1 MIKILVGDEIMWID
15 RPQAYPA
22 FAASL
27 VANGVDPQL
36 ISMDVASLEA
46 WNAFSGRERLRE
58 AIVESA
64 GDTASLL
71 GTTADATQLLLKE
84 MAELALA
91 LSTAQSLAD
100 VRIAALP
107 FAELTSAL
115 IDELAEGTVKLP
127 YLTKGVGTVMTEI
140 KTRATAVTNA
150 MLAAGNSGV

>member
-1 MIKILVGDEIMWID
+1 MIKVLVGQEIMWIAS
-15 RPQAYPA
+15 PQAYPA

-27 VANGVDPQL
+27 VANGVDPGL
-36 ISMDVASLEA
+36 IAMDEDSLGA
-46 WNAFSGRERLRE
+46 WNIVSARERLRE

-84 MAELALA
+84 MAELALK

-115 IDELAEGTVKLP
+115 IDELADGTVKLP
-127 YLTKGVGTVMTEI
+127 YLTKGVGPVMTEI
-140 KTRATAVTNA
+140 KTRATAVSNA
-150 MLAAGNSGV
+150 MIAAGNSVV